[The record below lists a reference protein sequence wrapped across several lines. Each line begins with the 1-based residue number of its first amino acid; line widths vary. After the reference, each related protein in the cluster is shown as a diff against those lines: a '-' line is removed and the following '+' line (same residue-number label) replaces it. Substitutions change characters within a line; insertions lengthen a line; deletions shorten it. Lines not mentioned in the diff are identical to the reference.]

1 MGKDLR
7 GKELGVGISQR
18 KDGLYTARFTDR
30 LGKRRQ
36 KYFKKLQ
43 ECRNWLANAQFQNK
57 HRGLYAASNMTVN
70 AWFDYWINE
79 IKGNHV
85 RESTKA
91 LYENRYKI
99 NIEERIGT
107 MIIEDIKP
115 LHCQDI
121 LNKMADNYSN
131 TTIKKVRAILYSLF
145 ADAEENGLILKN
157 PVTKNVKCTAGK
169 QAKEKKVLSVHEH
182 RTFLEIAKKSS
193 FYNSYCFILQTGLRI
208 GELTA
213 LQWEDVDFKA
223 KTIHIRHT
231 IDLNGKEKD
240 IKMSSTKTKAGERMI
255 PLTNEA
261 LRILKEEKKKRAE
274 LSIVPIQFSNFVFL
288 NKHGIPTC
296 RAVYNEDL
304 YKYAD
309 KAGME
314 RFSVHTL
321 RHTFATGC
329 IEAGMKPKT
338 LQMILGHSNIGITMD
353 LYVHIT
359 DDEKEKELKNVEQ
372 VLKMV

>member
-1 MGKDLR
+1 MGKDLK

-36 KYFKKLQ
+36 QYFKKLQ

-57 HRGLYAASNMTVN
+57 HRGIYAASNMTVN

-79 IKGNHV
+79 IKRNNV

-99 NIEERIGT
+99 NIEEQIGN
-107 MIIEDIKP
+107 MVIADIKP
-115 LHCQDI
+115 LHCQNI
-121 LNKMADNYSN
+121 LNKMADTYSN
-131 TTIKKVRAILYSLF
+131 NTIKKVRTILYSLF
-145 ADAEENGLILKN
+145 ADAEENGLISKN
-157 PVTKNVKCTAGK
+157 PVTKSVKCTSGK
-169 QAKEKKVLSVHEH
+169 KPKEKKVLSVDEH
-182 RTFLEIAKKSS
+182 KAFLKVAKESS
-193 FYNSYCFILQTGLRI
+193 YYNQYSFILQTGLRI

-213 LQWEDVDFKA
+213 LQWEDVDFKV
-223 KTIHIRHT
+223 KTIHVRHT
-231 IDLNGKEKD
+231 IDLNGKEKA
-240 IKMSSTKTKAGERMI
+240 IKMSSTKTKAGDRMI

-309 KAGME
+309 KIGIE

-321 RHTFATGC
+321 RHTFATRC

-338 LQMILGHSNIGITMD
+338 LQMILGHSNISMTMD
-353 LYVHIT
+353 LYVHVT
-359 DDEKEKELKNVEQ
+359 EDEKEKELKNVEH